1 MKLQLIS
8 KLALIFSMLFVQIHS
23 KAQNNCECSK
33 CHVSCNAPP
42 SAHTNTECPVV
53 KNRGKAGKTTSN
65 SISFEQQIAQH
76 IIGTMI
82 SNMINNTSA
91 KQQKVSEEAKQK
103 KIREDKIKQE
113 RLNALLARQ
122 KKHNDSISK
131 ARHEKLLKEM
141 KPLEGHNEVAFK
153 PLENPMT
160 KVNFNCKITG
170 YKGQVKILKGDKI
183 VELSPTQQSVDI
195 LPGDYIVTGNNSYV
209 KLHYALEKG
218 GEDVMLGQNSA
229 IKIIEEEDGTHTP
242 KYLRGNLYGT
252 NNKVLEIA
260 SDAQEKLISEFEEMT
275 AELRKKVLARGEMK
289 FRIGTTC
296 SIRGTEYHVS
306 IDSIGN
312 SQIYVMNGMVD
323 VIDDVNS
330 KYVTLTPGYMCT
342 VNTEGEITGLFLYK
356 MEEKDKWWLK
366 E

>member
-1 MKLQLIS
+1 MLKICIKYTCVVVLI
-8 KLALIFSMLFVQIHS
+8 ALSIGLR
-23 KAQNNCECSK
+23 AQNIDSLKAELK
-33 CHVSCNAPP
+33 KAKHDTTRCNILTAMIEAESDDAIWP
-42 SAHTNTECPVV
+42 SYNDELFKIVKSNLKATNLNKSEFKFYQ
-53 KNRGKAGKTTSN
+53 KNLA
-65 SISFEQQIAQH
+65 SFL
-76 IIGTMI
+76 
-82 SNMINNTSA
+82 NNTGYLA
-91 KQQKVSEEAKQK
+91 EK
-103 KIREDKIKQE
+103 KGD
-113 RLNALLARQ
+113 
-122 KKHNDSISK
+122 ISK
-131 ARHEKLLKEM
+131 ALDYYGRGLKIQE
-141 KPLEGHNEVAFK
+141 E
-153 PLENPMT
+153 
-160 KVNFNCKITG
+160 I
-170 YKGQVKILKGDKI
+170 GDKSGI
-183 VELSPTQQSVDI
+183 AVSLNNIGLIYANQ
-195 LPGDYIVTGNNSYV
+195 GDDS
-209 KLHYALEKG
+209 K
-218 GEDVMLGQNSA
+218 A